1 MIEIS
6 KEAITEDLLQN
17 KANNQVIAVYM
28 KIKNSNL
35 YFTTPARYETDYK
48 DLIIINP
55 ETYTVKLYDTKFY
68 LKSLFYPALI
78 SDKDLKEVKSYLTHM
93 TGKYKDL
100 KRNMTRK
107 DLDRITTRII
117 RDEIKEKEELKNH
130 YKIIKGAL
138 GHE

>member
-1 MIEIS
+1 MITIS

-17 KANNQVIAVYM
+17 KANSQLIAVYL
-28 KIKNSNL
+28 KIKNNNL

-48 DLIIINP
+48 DLLIINP
-55 ETYTVKLYDTKFY
+55 EAYTVKLYDTKFY
-68 LKSLFYPALI
+68 LKALFSPALI

-100 KRNMTRK
+100 KRNMSRK
-107 DLDRITTRII
+107 DLDRITIRII
-117 RDEIKEKEELKNH
+117 EDEIKEKEELKNH
-130 YKIIKGAL
+130 YQIKGAL